1 MSHKINTPAVNL
13 PWNVKKYLK
22 RNAGFI
28 REPETNH
35 PSVYELIV
43 VVPAIA
49 ELKSGKKLL
58 KSLKNNENTSKTL
71 VLFVVNNP
79 ESADENI
86 RSENKNLMEYL
97 KDEAGKI
104 NTFDLGFIDA
114 SSPGNGLPEKFA
126 GVGLARK
133 IGMDTALTLFDYSSA
148 NKKILACLDADCLV
162 ESNYFTGIV
171 RSYNE
176 EKLSAAYVEFE
187 HQIPEDKQQF
197 RAIINYEIFLRYYVL
212 GLKYANSPYAFHTIG
227 STITVD
233 YENYVKTGGMNR
245 KKAGEDFYFMEKLA
259 KVTQIGR
266 INSTKVYPSSR
277 KSWRVPFGTGKRVS
291 RFLSRAR
298 NEYLLYNPES
308 FEILK
313 NWLEIFN
320 SPEVLS
326 AGDYLKRAGKTDER
340 LVNFLKSNG
349 FEADWEKILVNSGN
363 RNQINVQKKLWF
375 DGFRT
380 LKLIHYLR
388 DSGMPEINMFDACD
402 ILFNKIDSGIKIAR
416 NSEIPPMET
425 QQKYLAMLK
434 SLF

>member
-1 MSHKINTPAVNL
+1 MSHKINTTAVNL
-13 PWNVKKYLK
+13 PGNVKKYLK

-35 PSVYELIV
+35 PSIYELIV

-326 AGDYLKRAGKTDER
+326 AGDYLKRAGKTNER

>member
-1 MSHKINTPAVNL
+1 MSHKINTTAVNL
-13 PWNVKKYLK
+13 PGNVKKYLK

-35 PSVYELIV
+35 PSIYELIV

-298 NEYLLYNPES
+298 NEYLLYNPEA

-326 AGDYLKRAGKTDER
+326 AGDYLKRAGKTDKR

-349 FEADWEKILVNSGN
+349 FEANWEKILVNSGN